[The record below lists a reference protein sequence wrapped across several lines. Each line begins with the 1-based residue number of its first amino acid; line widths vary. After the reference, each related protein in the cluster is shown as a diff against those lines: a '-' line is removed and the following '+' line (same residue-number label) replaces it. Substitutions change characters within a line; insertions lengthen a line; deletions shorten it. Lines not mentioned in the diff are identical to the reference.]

1 MNLWRISNHVTLSGE
16 GGMRASA
23 RWHSRGRPI
32 VYLAESPAGAMLETL
47 VHLNGRRDKV
57 PRTYTLLAI
66 VVSGAVSI
74 ERMTVSTNAD
84 WKDDLQW
91 SRNQGDEW
99 LVSGRT
105 ALLEVPSVILPR
117 SRNFLLNPLHADA
130 HLIHVEEAIND
141 IYDKRLFLG
150 PG

>member
-47 VHLNGRRDKV
+47 VHLQGRRDRL

-66 VVSGAVSI
+66 VAPDIVSI
-74 ERMTVSTNAD
+74 ERIISTDTA
-84 WKDDLQW
+84 WKKNL
-91 SRNQGDEW
+91 
-99 LVSGRT
+99 
-105 ALLEVPSVILPR
+105 
-117 SRNFLLNPLHADA
+117 LHADA
-130 HLIHVEEAIND
+130 NFIHVEETITD
-141 IYDKRLFLG
+141 FYDERLFLG
-150 PG
+150 A